1 MTDIEYWD
9 GELTSKMAELEQ
21 SIGSLKSLFGG
32 DKEAV
37 RARAYEQ
44 RRGWHWVWNAGNEH
58 GLEVLL
64 QEWAVELE
72 DSVMQLMGACVGVD
86 GGR

>member
-9 GELTSKMAELEQ
+9 GELTSKIVELEQ

-37 RARAYEQ
+37 RARGS
-44 RRGWHWVWNAGNEH
+44 RGREGGE
-58 GLEVLL
+58 GGR
-64 QEWAVELE
+64 VEL
-72 DSVMQLMGACVGVD
+72 GVW
-86 GGR
+86 